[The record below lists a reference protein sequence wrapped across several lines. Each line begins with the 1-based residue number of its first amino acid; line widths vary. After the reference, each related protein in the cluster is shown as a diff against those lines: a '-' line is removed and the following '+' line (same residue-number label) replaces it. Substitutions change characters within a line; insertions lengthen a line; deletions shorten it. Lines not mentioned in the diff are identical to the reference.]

1 MSKAIISV
9 TDAAAEK
16 IKAIISKRDKEAL
29 GIRVGV
35 KKGGCSGLEYVF
47 EFADQE
53 KIGDEKVID
62 KDVTI
67 YIDPAAVL
75 YLIGTTL
82 DYHEDIKKSGFTFVN
97 PNEKGRCG
105 CGESF
110 KV

>member
-1 MSKAIISV
+1 MTKAIISV

-16 IKAIISKRDKEAL
+16 IKSIISKREKETL

-47 EFADQE
+47 EFSDQE
-53 KIGDEKVID
+53 KVGDEKVND
-62 KDVTI
+62 KGVTI
-67 YIDPAAVL
+67 FIDPAAIL